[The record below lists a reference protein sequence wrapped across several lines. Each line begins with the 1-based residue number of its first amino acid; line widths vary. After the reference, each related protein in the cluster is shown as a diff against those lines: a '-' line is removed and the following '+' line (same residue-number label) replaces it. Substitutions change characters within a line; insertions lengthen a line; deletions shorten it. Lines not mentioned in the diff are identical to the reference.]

1 MKRLICAASAAIV
14 ATAAVVASVP
24 AAEAAPPK
32 YSYNVYAGA
41 TQVQALGVAV
51 QSDATAEAKIV
62 GNTSQRKRNKIASAR
77 AGTLLS
83 AGVARTEVIAD
94 RNPETNGLRLVATSR
109 TAGVSLLGGL
119 IRASAIVTKAR
130 IVADGSGTPTTRM
143 TTRLLGLTIQGEPYE
158 ADIKPNTG
166 ITIPGVVSIMLNQ
179 QQTGAAKDSAAI
191 FGAGLRVTLLGA
203 RNGTTAGATVAVNPV
218 SQILSLG
225 NGGDPGGYA
234 LGGTAYGSY
243 VTADVGD
250 EVEVESGQTAMVHM
264 RTGGTAGQEESNS
277 TARVNLGGVLNVGA
291 IHSEQRGIRSDALSQ
306 VTEST
311 TIASLS
317 LFNGL
322 VSAKALGTR
331 SQVRITP
338 RGAAMDG
345 DMTFATL
352 RIAGEEI
359 PVDVAPNTTLH
370 IANLGKVTINQHRK
384 VVRNGM
390 VHAYRTIGVLIVLDT
405 ARAGLPVGARVEIAT
420 TQAQVWH

>member
-62 GNTSQRKRNKIASAR
+62 GNTSQRKRNKIVSAR

-143 TTRLLGLTIQGEPYE
+143 TTRLLGLTIQGKPYE

-166 ITIPGVVSIMLNQ
+166 SPS
-179 QQTGAAKDSAAI
+179 
-191 FGAGLRVTLLGA
+191 
-203 RNGTTAGATVAVNPV
+203 P
-218 SQILSLG
+218 
-225 NGGDPGGYA
+225 
-234 LGGTAYGSY
+234 
-243 VTADVGD
+243 
-250 EVEVESGQTAMVHM
+250 
-264 RTGGTAGQEESNS
+264 
-277 TARVNLGGVLNVGA
+277 
-291 IHSEQRGIRSDALSQ
+291 
-306 VTEST
+306 
-311 TIASLS
+311 AS
-317 LFNGL
+317 
-322 VSAKALGTR
+322 
-331 SQVRITP
+331 
-338 RGAAMDG
+338 
-345 DMTFATL
+345 
-352 RIAGEEI
+352 
-359 PVDVAPNTTLH
+359 
-370 IANLGKVTINQHRK
+370 
-384 VVRNGM
+384 
-390 VHAYRTIGVLIVLDT
+390 
-405 ARAGLPVGARVEIAT
+405 
-420 TQAQVWH
+420 

>member
-1 MKRLICAASAAIV
+1 MKRLSRAASAAIV
-14 ATAAVVASVP
+14 ATAAVIACVP
-24 AAEAAPPK
+24 AADAAPPK

-51 QSDATAEAKIV
+51 QSDATAESKIV
-62 GNTSQRKRNKIASAR
+62 GNTSQTKRNKIATAR

-83 AGVARTEVIAD
+83 AGVATTETIAN
-94 RNPETNGLRLVATSR
+94 RNPDTNGLKLVATAR

-119 IRASAIVTKAR
+119 IKASAIVTKAR

-143 TTRLLGLTIQGEPYE
+143 TTRLVGLTIQGKPYT

-203 RNGTTAGATVAVNPV
+203 RNGTSAGATVAVNPV
-218 SQILSLG
+218 AQILSLG

-243 VTADVGD
+243 VTAHVGD

-264 RTGGTAGQEESNS
+264 RTGGTAGQEESNA
-277 TARVNLGGVLNVGA
+277 TARVNLPGVLNVGA

-306 VTEST
+306 VTEET
-311 TIASLS
+311 TIANLS

-322 VSAKALGTR
+322 ISATALGTR
-331 SQVRITP
+331 SSVRITP
-338 RGAAMDG
+338 RGAAMNG
-345 DMTFATL
+345 KMTFATL
-352 RIAGEEI
+352 RIAGQEI
-359 PVDVAPNTTLH
+359 PLDVGPNTTLH
-370 IANLGKVTINQHRK
+370 IANLGKVTINQHRR

-390 VHAYRTIGVLIVLDT
+390 VHAYRTIGLLIVLDT
-405 ARAGLPVGARVEIAT
+405 ARAGLPVGARVELAT
-420 TQAQVWH
+420 TQAQVWR

>member
-1 MKRLICAASAAIV
+1 MNRLIRAACAAATMLASALV
-14 ATAAVVASVP
+14 LVPTAD
-24 AAEAAPPK
+24 AAPPK

-51 QSDATAEAKIV
+51 QSDATAESKIV
-62 GNTSQRKRNKIASAR
+62 GNTSQKERNKIASAR

-83 AGVARTEVIAD
+83 AGVATTETIAD
-94 RNPETNGLRLVATSR
+94 RNPETNGLRLVATAR

-119 IRASAIVTKAR
+119 IKASAIVTKAR

-143 TTRLLGLTIQGEPYE
+143 TTRLLGLTIQGKPYE
-158 ADIKPNTG
+158 VDLKPNTG

-203 RNGTTAGATVAVNPV
+203 RNGTTAGATVAVNPI

-234 LGGTAYGSY
+234 LGGTAYGTY
-243 VTADVGD
+243 VTANVGD

-264 RTGGTAGQEESNS
+264 RTGGTGGQEESNA
-277 TARVNLGGVLNVGA
+277 TARVNLSGVLNVGA

-311 TIASLS
+311 TIANLN

-322 VSAKALGTR
+322 VSATALGTR
-331 SQVRITP
+331 SSVRITP
-338 RGAAMDG
+338 RGATMNG

-359 PVDVAPNTTLH
+359 PLDVAPNTTLH
-370 IANLGKVTINQHRK
+370 IANLGKVTINHHRK